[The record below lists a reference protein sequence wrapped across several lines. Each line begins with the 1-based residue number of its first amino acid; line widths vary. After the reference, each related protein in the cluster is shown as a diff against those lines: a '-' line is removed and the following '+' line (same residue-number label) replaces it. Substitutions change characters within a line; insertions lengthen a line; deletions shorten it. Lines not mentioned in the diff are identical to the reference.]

1 MNGLVIPAIIPERS
15 SPVFSPDI
23 SENSLS
29 RSIIYT
35 VDAVGTLTAM
45 RPSEPRS
52 EDFMQ
57 KLVAV
62 HPELIADQDGALL
75 LIRREQPIAD
85 REDGGGRWSLDHL
98 FVTRS
103 GVPVLVELK
112 RAVDTRLRREVVGQ
126 MLDYAANGTAYWQDG
141 RIAESFTATMIEQGR
156 DPDAELAAFIGDAS
170 DPEQFWEQV
179 DANFAAGRIKMV
191 FVADTIPRELA
202 RIVEFLNEQ
211 MKADVRAVELSWFES
226 DSGVTALTP
235 RVIGETERAQ
245 SEKAAR
251 SALPPISREMWVEE
265 RLGPC
270 GTDVVAAA
278 DRFIALVDDAGG
290 HAEVTRAQGS
300 LLAVLDLPDGKG
312 VLFPLRLSPERKGM
326 VQLCLNYLVS
336 RPAFAHIA
344 VRQRVY
350 DELVEIVGPLSTTTL
365 TGFPGFDARKLN
377 DAAVQSAL
385 TAYLRKLGA
394 EMAGAPV
401 DGLSS

>member
-1 MNGLVIPAIIPERS
+1 MDGLVIPAIIPKRS

-35 VDAVGTLTAM
+35 VDAAGTLTAM

-126 MLDYAANGTAYWQDG
+126 MLDYAANGTAYWQGG

-211 MKADVRAVELSWFES
+211 MKADVRAVELS
-226 DSGVTALTP
+226 
-235 RVIGETERAQ
+235 
-245 SEKAAR
+245 
-251 SALPPISREMWVEE
+251 
-265 RLGPC
+265 
-270 GTDVVAAA
+270 
-278 DRFIALVDDAGG
+278 
-290 HAEVTRAQGS
+290 
-300 LLAVLDLPDGKG
+300 
-312 VLFPLRLSPERKGM
+312 
-326 VQLCLNYLVS
+326 
-336 RPAFAHIA
+336 
-344 VRQRVY
+344 
-350 DELVEIVGPLSTTTL
+350 
-365 TGFPGFDARKLN
+365 
-377 DAAVQSAL
+377 
-385 TAYLRKLGA
+385 
-394 EMAGAPV
+394 
-401 DGLSS
+401 

>member
-1 MNGLVIPAIIPERS
+1 M
-15 SPVFSPDI
+15 
-23 SENSLS
+23 S

-35 VDAVGTLTAM
+35 VDAAGTLTAM

-126 MLDYAANGTAYWQDG
+126 MLDYAANGTAYWQGG

-211 MKADVRAVELSWFES
+211 MKAAVRAVELSWFES

-251 SALPPISREMWVEE
+251 SALPPIGREMWVEE

-336 RPAFAHIA
+336 RPAFADVA

-350 DELVEIVGPLSTTTL
+350 DELVAIVGPLSTTTL
-365 TGFPGFDARKLN
+365 NGFPGFDARKLN

-385 TAYLRKLGA
+385 TAYLRKRRA
-394 EMAGAPV
+394 EVGGTPV